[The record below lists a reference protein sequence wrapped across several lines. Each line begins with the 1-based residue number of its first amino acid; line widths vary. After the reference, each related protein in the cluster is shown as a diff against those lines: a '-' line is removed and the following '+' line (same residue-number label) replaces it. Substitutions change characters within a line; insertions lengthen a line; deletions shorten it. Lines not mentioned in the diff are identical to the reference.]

1 MILFLLSVLKDRIY
15 RSNVYA
21 CLSLY
26 GLLISKAHLIQL
38 LPHLKTQKKYIYIYI
53 TGWATGL
60 SAGEADWDLEFAFFK
75 VIVDLTDAGHG

>member
-26 GLLISKAHLIQL
+26 GLLISKARLIQL
-38 LPHLKTQKKYIYIYI
+38 LPHPKTQKKKIA
-53 TGWATGL
+53 GWATGL
-60 SAGEADWDLEFAFFK
+60 SAGEAACDLEFAFFK
-75 VIVDLTDAGHG
+75 VIIDLTDAGHG